1 LISKRIKA
9 IDRFRGVSMLWMI
22 LGHNL
27 AWVLAPNFEIFHDV
41 IFNIVDVIGSS
52 GFIFISGVSMGLSYK
67 RRQLQMNNN
76 QHRYRN
82 RYLINAGLIV
92 FVAIRYNSF
101 AAVYMLDP
109 TLIWGWSVLMTISVS
124 MFLAWPLLKVNK
136 TIRIIIGFI
145 IWILDNILFH
155 YLTQTKQT
163 SPISP
168 IILYLLYSPTELN
181 PILEYFSFF
190 LFGTVIG
197 NILVEIRKQNKLS
210 DEQRKGLAKKR
221 LIYPLFIIGPLLTL
235 FGIVLSPTQFYIKS
249 FAWRFYSL
257 GIMLIFFSFLFTIEL
272 YNLFVTKK
280 SYRFL
285 FFYSYYSLSIFL
297 YHYILIFLFPRM
309 FNPVSALI
317 YISFLYVIITLL
329 LRYIYKKWGSGAS
342 IKAQLRRASNYFADE
357 IEKKRILKFREIYES

>member
-1 LISKRIKA
+1 
-9 IDRFRGVSMLWMI
+9 MLWMI

-27 AWVLAPNFEIFHDV
+27 AWVLAPNFEIFHNV

-52 GFIFISGVSMGLSYK
+52 GFIFISGVSMGLSFK
-67 RRQLQMNNN
+67 RRQLHTDYN
-76 QHRYRN
+76 QRRFRN
-82 RYLINAGLIV
+82 SYLINAGLIV
-92 FVAIRYNSF
+92 FVALRYNSF

-109 TLIWGWSVLMTISVS
+109 TLIWGWSVLMTISFS

-136 TIRIIIGFI
+136 TIRIVIGLT
-145 IWILDNILFH
+145 IWILDNILFN
-155 YLTQTKQT
+155 YLTQTKLIN
-163 SPISP
+163 PISP
-168 IILYLLYSPTELN
+168 IILYLLYSPAELN

-197 NILVEIRKQNKLS
+197 NILAEIRDQNRFT
-210 DEQRKGLAKKR
+210 DEQRKVFAKKR
-221 LIYPLFIIGPLLTL
+221 FIYPLFITGPLLTL

-257 GIMLIFFSFLFTIEL
+257 GIMLIFFSFLFTIEF
-272 YNLFVTKK
+272 YNLFTTKK

-309 FNPVSALI
+309 FNPISALV
-317 YISFLYVIITLL
+317 YISVLYVIITLL

-342 IKAQLRRASNYFADE
+342 IKAQLRKAANYFADE
-357 IEKKRILKFREIYES
+357 IEKKRTLGFKEIYKEPQP